1 MRDGV
6 LIPNPKSVTVF
17 QIRDR
22 VGLIGEQQQ
31 VDEVAELIRPSTEDR
46 ATARDTV

>member
-17 QIRDR
+17 RMGDR
-22 VGLIGEQQQ
+22 VGLIGEPQQ
-31 VDEVAELIRPSTEDR
+31 VDEVAEQIGRQP
-46 ATARDTV
+46 A